1 MMTKTWF
8 ITGTSTDFRKELA
21 RLLAQKDDVN
31 LVATA
36 RKPEQLSYLDEFDHD
51 QILKL
56 KLDVTNQEEIQ
67 KAIKATLDT

>member
-1 MMTKTWF
+1 MMTKVWF
-8 ITGTSTDFRKELA
+8 ITGTSTGFGKELA

>member
-1 MMTKTWF
+1 MMTKAWF
-8 ITGTSTDFRKELA
+8 ITGTSTGFGKELA

>member
-1 MMTKTWF
+1 MMTKAWF
-8 ITGTSTDFRKELA
+8 ITGTSTGFGKELA

-31 LVATA
+31 LVAAA